1 MCVRLMRAHSFPHY
15 PKPTLLFHVS
25 LSCNN
30 VCLSWDILMDYLRS
44 TGSNL
49 QVFLTNLGASATVF
63 HCMMCDQKVPEKGMQ
78 NKLT

>member
-1 MCVRLMRAHSFPHY
+1 
-15 PKPTLLFHVS
+15 
-25 LSCNN
+25 
-30 VCLSWDILMDYLRS
+30 MDYLRS